1 MATMK
6 AAQITAW
13 GQTPKLV
20 TLPVPPLPAADA
32 DEVQIKVLAAGIHR
46 LVRLRTEGTHFSAK
60 TLPHIPGS
68 DGVGLTVPDGRLVY
82 FSTFWDKGSFAQVVN
97 VARRDVTA
105 VDPKTDAVRLAGLL
119 NPAMSSWMALRAR
132 VSGLKPGFSVLVVG
146 ATSFSGSV
154 ALGLVRQLGAGKVM
168 GTARNEAAMA
178 AMGYDEKI
186 VLKEPVEQTDFSP
199 AEDVDVILDYVYGPA
214 VVHLFKSL
222 KPTSPVQY
230 VHIGSLSALT
240 IELPGALLRSK
251 DLTMRGAAPGSYTAK
266 QIEEEMASVVAAVG
280 KLESLTLKEVPLDDI
295 ETAWADLKSRIV
307 VKMT

>member
-105 VDPKTDAVRLAGLL
+105 
-119 NPAMSSWMALRAR
+119 
-132 VSGLKPGFSVLVVG
+132 GFSVLVVG

-214 VVHLFKSL
+214 IVHLFKSL

-280 KLESLTLKEVPLDDI
+280 KLESLPLKEVPLDDI